1 MRLSAIFGSTI
12 GLGALAVL
20 SLFPLRSHRNPNA
33 PHLARVANAATLQ
46 QEAAP
51 PVVKVEDLPPVVMRK
66 LTPEE
71 LTPDLIRK
79 STDILWKFD
88 SPVGSEIMLDSDG
101 KSFIARFEEHFHE
114 IGGPLKPWGPH
125 KGITLYAAE

>member
-1 MRLSAIFGSTI
+1 MI
-12 GLGALAVL
+12 GLGAIAAVY
-20 SLFPLRSHRNPNA
+20 FFTLRAHRHPGT
-33 PHLARVANAATLQ
+33 PHLARVANASMAPQTPV
-46 QEAAP
+46 P

-79 STDILWKFD
+79 STNVLWKFD
-88 SPVGSEIMLDSDG
+88 SPVGSEILLDSDG

-114 IGGPLKPWGPH
+114 IGGPLRPWGFH